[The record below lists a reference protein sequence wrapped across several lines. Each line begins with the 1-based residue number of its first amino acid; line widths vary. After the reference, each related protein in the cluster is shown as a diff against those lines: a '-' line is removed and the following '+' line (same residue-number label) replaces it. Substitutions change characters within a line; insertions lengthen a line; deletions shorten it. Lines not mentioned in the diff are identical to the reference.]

1 MNNRY
6 ASVRETVG
14 GLVHFCC
21 PFLFFPSSY
30 RKSPIAASCLI
41 VLRIDRFD
49 VHFMCNLN
57 HFTVKKLQLFLRTI
71 IGSEF

>member
-1 MNNRY
+1 MNNY

-14 GLVHFCC
+14 ELVHLCGL
-21 PFLFFPSSY
+21 FLFFPSSY
-30 RKSPIAASCLI
+30 RKSPIDASCLV

-57 HFTVKKLQLFLRTI
+57 DFEEVTIFLRTI

>member
-1 MNNRY
+1 MLQF
-6 ASVRETVG
+6 AKPLVDSSISVV
-14 GLVHFCC
+14 LSF
-21 PFLFFPSSY
+21 FFPSSY

-71 IGSEF
+71 IGGEF